1 MVQGQRS
8 HKDPRVRQV
17 GSQQRQVASFKH
29 DKHFHTY
36 EHLGLLV
43 VRLQPPVY
51 VCMQSAQSQSEY
63 FLVSES
69 VML

>member
-1 MVQGQRS
+1 M
-8 HKDPRVRQV
+8 

-43 VRLQPPVY
+43 VRLQPPVS